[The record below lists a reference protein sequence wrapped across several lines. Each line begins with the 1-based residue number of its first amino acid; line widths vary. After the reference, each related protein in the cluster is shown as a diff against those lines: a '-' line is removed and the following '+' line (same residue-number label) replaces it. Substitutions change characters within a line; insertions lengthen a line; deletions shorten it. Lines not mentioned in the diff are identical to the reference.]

1 MSPQSIALASALSYA
16 FCIISARL
24 GLRYSNGTT
33 VTFVSLLVH
42 TSVLWPIVFW
52 RGVPSVAFV
61 AVALFLIAGSL
72 QPAIRLFTYTGIARI
87 GAARSYALRASAP
100 LFSAVIAILVL
111 GEKTTLPIAAGT
123 LAIVGGIFLTSWDSG
138 GKRVRWLDLALPIFA
153 ALLAGIAQPIR
164 RRALVIADEPLFFAA
179 VVGAISL
186 VWYVIYLALPTTERP
201 VWNRRS
207 LVPFISA
214 GLFETMGIWLSI
226 SALSEGTVVV
236 VTPLLST
243 SPVWVLVISAI
254 FLRHLERVT
263 WQTVVGTLGVVAGT
277 IIIALGR

>member
-1 MSPQSIALASALSYA
+1 MSPQLIALASALSYA

-42 TSVLWPIVFW
+42 TSVLWPIVFL
-52 RGVPSVAFV
+52 RGIPSVASV
-61 AVALFLIAGSL
+61 AVVLFLVAGSL
-72 QPAIRLFTYTGIARI
+72 QPAIRLFTYTGIAKI

-100 LFSAVIAILVL
+100 LFSAVIAVLVL

-123 LAIVGGIFLTSWDSG
+123 LAIVGGIFLTSWDSS
-138 GKRVRWLDLALPIFA
+138 GKRVRWIDLALPVFA

-164 RRALVIADEPLFFAA
+164 RHALGIANEPLFFAA
-179 VVGAISL
+179 IVGAISL
-186 VWYVIYLALPTTERP
+186 VWYVIYLALPSTERP

-214 GLFETMGIWLSI
+214 GLFETLGIWLSI

-243 SPVWVLVISAI
+243 SPVWVLLISAI

-263 WQTVVGTLGVVAGT
+263 WQIVVGTLGVVAGT

>member
-1 MSPQSIALASALSYA
+1 MSPQLIALASALSYA

-33 VTFVSLLVH
+33 VTYVSLLVH
-42 TSVLWPIVFW
+42 TSVLWPIVFV
-52 RGVPSVAFV
+52 RGVPSVPPLALG
-61 AVALFLIAGSL
+61 LFLVAGSL
-72 QPAIRLFTYTGIARI
+72 QPAIRLFTYTGMARI

-100 LFSAVIAILVL
+100 FFSAVIAIVVL

-123 LAIVGGIFLTSWDSG
+123 LAIIGGIFLTSWESG
-138 GKRVRWLDLALPIFA
+138 GKRVRWLDLGLPVFA

-164 RRALVIADEPLFFAA
+164 RHALGIANEPLFFAA
-179 VVGAISL
+179 IVGAISL
-186 VWYVIYLALPTTERP
+186 VWYVIYLALPRTEKP

-207 LVPFISA
+207 LVPFVTA

-263 WQTVVGTLGVVAGT
+263 WKIVAGTLAVVAGT